1 MYTMYCFVDESG
13 NTGQNLFDDDQPILY
28 YGVITCRVNLD
39 VLAEPLL
46 KRLRHRLGVDRLH
59 ANQLGVARLSE
70 IALDLAKFSTKKDV
84 RFSLFKVSKPD
95 HAIITFFDQVFDAGL
110 NDAISWE
117 HYWTPLRYMLLFKV
131 AHLFDRETAEK
142 AWKAR
147 KETSAARARE
157 LLQEVYATLLER
169 IDTLPDARSR
179 DLVSGGLKWAAAHPF
194 EIGYEAGNKDS
205 ALQIS
210 PNLVGFQ
217 QVLQSIADQAIHQ
230 SRKVRAITVDRQT
243 EFNKAQDELAGLYR
257 KMRGHKQSMG
267 PGMPEMN
274 MTNMPEVPPRFQP
287 GDESAGLELVDVT
300 LWATKRV
307 MEGKPVSPELEILLK
322 AQTKRGV
329 TDEVSLSG
337 LDKRWRHLVDL
348 PAPTVPINPDLQKVL
363 DENEARRKR
372 AISTL

>member
-1 MYTMYCFVDESG
+1 MYCFVDESG

-39 VLAEPLL
+39 VVAEPLL
-46 KRLRHRLGVDRLH
+46 KRLRHRLGVNRLH

-70 IALDLAKFSTKKDV
+70 ISLDLAKFSTKNDV

-95 HAIITFFDQVFDAGL
+95 HAIITFFDQVFDSGL
-110 NDAISWE
+110 NEAIPWE
-117 HYWTPLRYMLLFKV
+117 HYWTPLRYVLLFKV

-142 AWKAR
+142 AWQAR
-147 KETSAARARE
+147 KETSAARAKE
-157 LLQEVYATLLER
+157 LLQEVFATLLER

-217 QVLQSIADQAIHQ
+217 QVLQSIADLAANQ

-243 EFNKAQDELAGLYR
+243 EFNKAQDELAELYR

-274 MTNMPEVPPRFQP
+274 MINMPEVPPRFQP

-300 LWATKRV
+300 LWVTKRV
-307 MEGKPVSPELEILLK
+307 MEGKPLSPELETLFK
-322 AQTKRGV
+322 TQAKRGV
-329 TDEVSLSG
+329 IDEVSLAG
-337 LDKRWRHLVDL
+337 LDKRWRHLLNL
-348 PAPTVPINPDLQKVL
+348 PAPTEPISPDLQKVF
-363 DENEARRKR
+363 DENEAKRQR